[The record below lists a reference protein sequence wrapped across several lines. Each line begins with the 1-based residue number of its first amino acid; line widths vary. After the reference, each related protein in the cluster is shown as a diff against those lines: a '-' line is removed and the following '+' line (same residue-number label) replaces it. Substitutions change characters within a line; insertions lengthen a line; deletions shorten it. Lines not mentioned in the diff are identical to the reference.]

1 MFDPNLPF
9 AKLAKLFRG
18 TVNATAYDE
27 IEACKGAFTPQH
39 KALKRVLARGLRS
52 RARQIRD
59 LQGLFLDLSRCGDL
73 DFGFRLVS
81 SSRLAALDFPKQKN
95 YSNRIIRE

>member
-59 LQGLFLDLSRCGDL
+59 LFLNLSRCGDL
-73 DFGFRLVS
+73 DFGIGLVS
-81 SSRLAALDFPKQKN
+81 SSRLAAFDFPKQQ
-95 YSNRIIRE
+95 